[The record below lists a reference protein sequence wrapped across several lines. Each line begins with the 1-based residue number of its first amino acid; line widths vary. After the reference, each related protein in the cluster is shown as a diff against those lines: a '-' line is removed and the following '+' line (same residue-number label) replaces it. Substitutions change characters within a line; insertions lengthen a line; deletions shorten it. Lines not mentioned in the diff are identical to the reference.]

1 MISLQ
6 APVHKLS
13 PPFSE
18 APVILPVFRTGDNQ
32 IMHSNTTLL
41 LQPRRELL
49 VELQLH
55 LRRPPLLEDLYKNK
69 LLCAFV
75 AETGILA
82 DHFVRLMLRDDLVA
96 IVGWGVE
103 VDFEDG
109 LDDVGEVFD
118 FLGSAPFDEVEFDE
132 RHVW

>member
-1 MISLQ
+1 
-6 APVHKLS
+6 
-13 PPFSE
+13 
-18 APVILPVFRTGDNQ
+18 
-32 IMHSNTTLL
+32 
-41 LQPRRELL
+41 
-49 VELQLH
+49 
-55 LRRPPLLEDLYKNK
+55 
-69 LLCAFV
+69 
-75 AETGILA
+75 
-82 DHFVRLMLRDDLVA
+82 MLRDDLVA